1 MFSKASKQASAN
13 TNGDGTRSAPKSS
26 VPSIISADLRING
39 DLICSGDVQVD
50 GWVEG
55 DIQSRNIV
63 IGEGATVH
71 GALQAESVRIC
82 GVVKGSIKA
91 DSVVLEKTAKVTGDV
106 LHKTLTVEEGA
117 QIEGMCKRLDA
128 SAVAQVVLPAPTARW
143 RRWPT
148 ATPSRSRTGSRR
160 SAKRSTLLSRHGRA
174 WHDHPSSFGVDSRGT
189 RGWSC
194 QARP

>member
-1 MFSKASKQASAN
+1 MFSKGSKPSPSSSS
-13 TNGDGTRSAPKSS
+13 GGTEAARSTLKNS

-91 DSVVLEKTAKVTGDV
+91 DSVVLEKTAKVSGDV
-106 LHKTLTVEEGA
+106 LHKTLSVEEGA

-128 SAVAQVVLPAPTARW
+128 SVVAQVVVPAPT
-143 RRWPT
+143 P
-148 ATPSRSRTGSRR
+148 
-160 SAKRSTLLSRHGRA
+160 
-174 WHDHPSSFGVDSRGT
+174 
-189 RGWSC
+189 
-194 QARP
+194 

>member
-13 TNGDGTRSAPKSS
+13 TNTDGVRSTPRSS

-55 DIQSRNIV
+55 DIQSRNLV
-63 IGEGATVH
+63 VGEGATVH

-91 DSVVLEKTAKVTGDV
+91 DQVVLEKTAKVTGDV

-117 QIEGMCKRLDA
+117 QIEGMCKRLEA
-128 SAVAQVVLPAPTARW
+128 SAVAQVVLPAPTM
-143 RRWPT
+143 
-148 ATPSRSRTGSRR
+148 
-160 SAKRSTLLSRHGRA
+160 LSPLANGDTKPLADRLA
-174 WHDHPSSFGVDSRGT
+174 AIS
-189 RGWSC
+189 
-194 QARP
+194 

>member
-1 MFSKASKQASAN
+1 MFSKGSKQAS
-13 TNGDGTRSAPKSS
+13 TTTIGDGVRSASKSS

-71 GALQAESVRIC
+71 GALSAETVRIC
-82 GVVKGSIKA
+82 GQVKGEVKA

-106 LHKTLTVEEGA
+106 LHKSLTIAEGA
-117 QIEGMCKRLDA
+117 QLEGMCKRLQTPA
-128 SAVAQVVLPAPTARW
+128 AAQVVVSAPTALAPLANGDTKPLADRL
-143 RRWPT
+143 
-148 ATPSRSRTGSRR
+148 AAIS
-160 SAKRSTLLSRHGRA
+160 
-174 WHDHPSSFGVDSRGT
+174 
-189 RGWSC
+189 
-194 QARP
+194 